1 ETQQFILYFQPKYDL
16 PTGAIIGAEALVR
29 WQHPQKGLILPG
41 AFIPVFENNGFI
53 TRLDGYVWE
62 RTCQVLQGWL
72 AAGAHPLPVSVN
84 ISRVNFYDPT
94 LCDRLVALVKQYELT
109 PNLLELELTES
120 AYTENPQQLIAV
132 TKELQRNGFVILM
145 DDFGSGYSSLNML
158 KDVPVDILKIDLGFL
173 ECNANAGRGCNILS
187 SVVRMAKWLDIPVIA
202 EGVET
207 CEQVNFLRGIGC
219 NSAQGYYYSK
229 PVPQDVYDALLAKQ
243 DSTVPEFPSV
253 SPVCENFDLSE
264 LLNPHSTINL
274 LFNSFSD
281 SVGIYEFYGEKLEAL
296 RVNEGYFKMVG
307 QPREK
312 FSIADHNVLSILENE
327 DRDIAL
333 CALKKAARTGSSEC
347 ELRHPI
353 GTQMM
358 WIRARAR
365 RLADRG
371 ERQFFYIVFDDITME
386 RKKARSLQ
394 ELLDHVPAGL
404 GVYEVGDTL
413 RTRYISKGM
422 HQLNGMPENEASP
435 IVGGELSGVRAQQT
449 EQLRRECIAAFNE
462 GRMVDIRYPFVS
474 ADGHQHWAW
483 AKGKMLKNDEGE
495 LLCYALVSDI
505 TTQQALEQRALEG
518 ERKLNRVFEE
528 SRMNEERYRIVQSL

>member
-1 ETQQFILYFQPKYDL
+1 FAMLIPHCEGAIEEFAKLLQQELDAYPLSMNLLLAFGVYPVDGVCAPVDVMCDRANIAIRKVKGNYNQHIAYYDAEMRSALMAEQTVLNEMEWALETQQFILYFQPKYDL

-229 PVPQDVYDALLAKQ
+229 PVPQDVYEALLAKQ

-296 RVNEGYFKMVG
+296 RVNEGY
-307 QPREK
+307 
-312 FSIADHNVLSILENE
+312 
-327 DRDIAL
+327 
-333 CALKKAARTGSSEC
+333 
-347 ELRHPI
+347 
-353 GTQMM
+353 
-358 WIRARAR
+358 
-365 RLADRG
+365 
-371 ERQFFYIVFDDITME
+371 
-386 RKKARSLQ
+386 
-394 ELLDHVPAGL
+394 
-404 GVYEVGDTL
+404 
-413 RTRYISKGM
+413 
-422 HQLNGMPENEASP
+422 
-435 IVGGELSGVRAQQT
+435 
-449 EQLRRECIAAFNE
+449 
-462 GRMVDIRYPFVS
+462 
-474 ADGHQHWAW
+474 
-483 AKGKMLKNDEGE
+483 
-495 LLCYALVSDI
+495 
-505 TTQQALEQRALEG
+505 
-518 ERKLNRVFEE
+518 
-528 SRMNEERYRIVQSL
+528 